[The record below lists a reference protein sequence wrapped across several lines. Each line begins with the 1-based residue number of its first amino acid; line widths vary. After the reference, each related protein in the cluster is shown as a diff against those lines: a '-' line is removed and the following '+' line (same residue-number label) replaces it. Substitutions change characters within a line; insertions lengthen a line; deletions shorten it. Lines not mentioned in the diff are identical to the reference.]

1 MSEFAWGGTE
11 VAEQPETKTAEPG
24 TLAMSAD
31 EFAALEERVLRAVNL
46 VKRERTARAEAEE
59 RATAAE
65 AKAAEHAQS
74 AEERAQTI
82 EKLQGEISGLRSER
96 EQVRQ
101 RVEKVLSQLDSLEL

>member
-11 VAEQPETKTAEPG
+11 VAEQPETKAAEPG

-46 VKRERTARAEAEE
+46 VKRERAARAEAEE

-65 AKAAEHAQS
+65 ARAAEQS
-74 AEERAQTI
+74 QAI
-82 EKLQGEISGLRSER
+82 EKLQGELDGFRSER

-101 RVEKVLSQLDSLEL
+101 RVEKVLSQLDTLEL